1 MSLVVKKLTIFRRG
15 IIHSLDIRVSNLHE
29 TGLVIFSIQNN
40 FRREWHSKGLVVVYH
55 LEGRENLGSVII
67 KSAYLP
73 PAPPIRLCNI
83 YAPPP
88 PALIGGLLAVIF
100 LEFPPVYSVG
110 DDCFPPP
117 PFPVKDQVIPKSF
130 SSHPTPQTMNNDLF
144 VIQLIWWNSLSA
156 THLLLPP
163 TLDTST
169 NLSWPG
175 VFQSW

>member
-83 YAPPP
+83 YDPPP
-88 PALIGGLLAVIF
+88 PRPHWRFIGGHFSRVPPRILRWRRLLPSPS
-100 LEFPPVYSVG
+100 FPGERPS
-110 DDCFPPP
+110 DPQILLLSP
-117 PFPVKDQVIPKSF
+117 
-130 SSHPTPQTMNNDLF
+130 HPTNDE
-144 VIQLIWWNSLSA
+144 
-156 THLLLPP
+156 
-163 TLDTST
+163 
-169 NLSWPG
+169 
-175 VFQSW
+175 